1 MEAQVAAAHTQMK
14 IEAYSV
20 VVDTYMY
27 EFMSIVLHVFEL
39 TSERLWLVAA
49 KETNHAIISSPH
61 GEVFLR

>member
-1 MEAQVAAAHTQMK
+1 MK